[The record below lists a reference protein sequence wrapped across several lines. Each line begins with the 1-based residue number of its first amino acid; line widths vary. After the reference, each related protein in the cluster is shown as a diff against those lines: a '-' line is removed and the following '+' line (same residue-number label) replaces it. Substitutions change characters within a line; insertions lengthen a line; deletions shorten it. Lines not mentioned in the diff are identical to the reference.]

1 MLWIVWALML
11 LSHGAFARWV
21 QNARGYAKV
30 AVVGDLILIAIGL
43 VTIDQL
49 QGMTFLD
56 YLRIGVFFIAFGTAG
71 RQLMV
76 SVLAFDKRVAQ

>member
-1 MLWIVWALML
+1 MLWIIWALML
-11 LSHGAFARWV
+11 LSHGAFVRWV

-30 AVVGDLILIAIGL
+30 AVLGDLMLVAIGFIT
-43 VTIDQL
+43 VDQL

-56 YLRIGVFFIAFGTAG
+56 YLRIGVFFVAFGTAG

-76 SVLAFDKRVAQ
+76 SVLGGEKRVAQ

>member
-21 QNARGYAKV
+21 QNSRGYAKV
-30 AVVGDLILIAIGL
+30 AVIGDLMLVAIAL

-76 SVLAFDKRVAQ
+76 SVLAVDRRVAP